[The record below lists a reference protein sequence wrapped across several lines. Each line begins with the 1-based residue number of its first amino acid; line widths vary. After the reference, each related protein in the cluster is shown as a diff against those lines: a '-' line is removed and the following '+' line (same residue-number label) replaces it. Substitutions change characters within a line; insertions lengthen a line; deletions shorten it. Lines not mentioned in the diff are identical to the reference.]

1 MPNPYF
7 SFKQFT
13 VYHDRCAMKVG
24 TDGVLLGAWTDVSG
38 ARDILDIG
46 TGTGLIALMLA
57 QRSEAHIMAV
67 DIDEDAVKQ
76 AKENVEKSP
85 WPGRIEVERHDICCF
100 NSDIRYDVI
109 VSNPPY
115 FFNSLKCPDGQRN
128 IARHTVGLDFES
140 LIDSCGRLLSPSGR
154 FSVIIPTDGMD
165 EFMRIASEGGLCLSR
180 RTWIKTKPDAAPKRV
195 SMEFKKQ
202 PAVSVE
208 SCLVVEL
215 SRHIYSE
222 EYIALTKD
230 FYLKM

>member
-24 TDGVLLGAWTDVSG
+24 TDGVLLGAWTEVSD
-38 ARDILDIG
+38 ARDILDVG
-46 TGTGLIALMLA
+46 TGTGLISLMLA

-76 AKENVEKSP
+76 AEENVKNSP
-85 WPGRIEVERHDICCF
+85 WPDRIEVEHHDICHF
-100 NSDIRYDVI
+100 DSDIRYDVI

-115 FFNSLKCPDGQRN
+115 FVNSLKCPDGQRN
-128 IARHTVGLDFES
+128 MARHTVGLNFES
-140 LIDSCGRLLSPSGR
+140 LINSCGRLLSSSGR

-165 EFMRIASEGGLCLSR
+165 EFMKIASEEGLYLSR
-180 RTWIKTKPDAAPKRV
+180 RTWIQTKPDATPKRV
-195 SMEFKKQ
+195 LMEFKKQ
-202 PAVSVE
+202 PATCVE
-208 SCLVVEL
+208 GCLVVEL

-222 EYIALTKD
+222 EYIALTKE